1 MYAIIDTNC
10 IIFEE
15 LIVLSARFMPK
26 TALFLLVLAIL
37 AFASPLSA
45 SAAGGSYILLTLD
58 KISGDSQVDGAK
70 GAIDITS
77 FQFGASNA
85 APSPGNGSGSG
96 GGKPIYS
103 EFVLTKLQ
111 DSASIPLL
119 QSLTTGKAI
128 KSGTIAFYNG
138 QGKKPYLTIKLEN
151 VYVTSDAYSAGS
163 DGSRISESLSLQ
175 AGKVTFTYQGVDAK
189 GQPLPPQTFEYDL
202 GKNAIK

>member
-1 MYAIIDTNC
+1 M
-10 IIFEE
+10 F
-15 LIVLSARFMPK
+15 ARFMPK
-26 TALFLLVLAIL
+26 ASLFLLVFAIL
-37 AFASPLSA
+37 AFASPVSA
-45 SAAGGSYILLTLD
+45 SAAGGSHILLTLD
-58 KISGDSQVDGAK
+58 KISGDSTVDGAK
-70 GAIDITS
+70 GAIDISS

-85 APSPGNGSGSG
+85 APSQGSGSG
-96 GGKPIYS
+96 SGAGKPIYS

-138 QGKKPYLTIKLEN
+138 QGKKPYFTIKLEN

-175 AGKVTFTYQGVDAK
+175 AGKVTFIYQGVDAK
-189 GQPLPPQTFEYDL
+189 GQPLPPQSFEYDL
-202 GKNAIK
+202 SQNAVK

>member
-1 MYAIIDTNC
+1 M
-10 IIFEE
+10 
-15 LIVLSARFMPK
+15 SARIMPK
-26 TALFLLVLAIL
+26 TALLLLTLALL

-58 KISGDSQVDGAK
+58 QISGDSQVDGAK

-77 FQFGASNA
+77 FQFSASNA
-85 APSPGNGSGSG
+85 APSPGGGS

-128 KSGTIAFYNG
+128 KSGSIAFYNG

-151 VYVTSDAYSAGS
+151 VHVTSDAYSAGS
-163 DGSRISESLSLQ
+163 DGSRISESLALQ
-175 AGKVTFTYQGVDAK
+175 AGKVTFTYQAVDAK

-202 GKNAIK
+202 GKNVVK